1 MQLLENYVLD
11 YSTDKREKLSTLVDL
26 LQYRAQYQADKQ
38 AYIFLQ
44 NGETKLVSCLN
55 YGNLSKIDLAEFNG
69 YFLV

>member
-1 MQLLENYVLD
+1 MGSNIRTVAISLLDILTYTV
-11 YSTDKREKLSTLVDL
+11 
-26 LQYRAQYQADKQ
+26 QYQPDKQ

-69 YFLV
+69 YFLA